1 MTSVVRVLLAVVHH
15 PRAALVRELLDRLQS
30 CPPPQA
36 KAAYAEWEVWHTSAE
51 TILDLVDRLVAQRE
65 IPVDVLAG
73 LYAIRDLPP
82 RTLDYLWL
90 LARTCNTDGRMT
102 PVFRPERAAAASLRS
117 WFSREGEAGGWRSV
131 HVRHAT
137 LLEARRSAL
146 AAEIKE
152 VWRKVRPV
160 LEARIEAFQEAIFED
175 RDRGSWMT

>member
-1 MTSVVRVLLAVVHH
+1 MTSVVRVLLAVVNH

-51 TILDLVDRLVAQRE
+51 AILDLVDRLMTQRE
-65 IPVDVLAG
+65 IPMDVLAG

-90 LARTCNTDGRMT
+90 LARTCNTDGRMA

-117 WFSREGEAGGWRSV
+117 WLSREGETGWRSV
-131 HVRHAT
+131 HVRHSA

-146 AAEIKE
+146 ADEIRDA
-152 VWRKVRPV
+152 WRKVRPI
-160 LEARIEAFQEAIFED
+160 LEERIEIFQEAISED
-175 RDRGSWMT
+175 RTRE